1 METLEIVALFV
12 DVVVFFQNDVS
23 MVVLPHH
30 SEDIL
35 FYDLGSSLFRSN
47 LQVGEK
53 IILSTLQT
61 IQASLVTTMY
71 VRANVEMTH

>member
-35 FYDLGSSLFRSN
+35 FYDPVSSLFRSN